1 MKPGYGQSGYC
12 SVCDSDRS
20 REINKRMKRGDTIAS
35 IYRWLRDVEDP
46 ISEPTLRKHR
56 KHITD
61 PKTTLVEQAKKN
73 PVIKRHTTNDFL
85 QALVDIAATKAI
97 NDPESISIDQGIRA
111 AQVIEGRKDKQ
122 VDALV
127 QIARMLMGQ
136 APRPEI
142 IEGEYVEVKE
152 LQTSGNE
159 RTEGSG
165 ARQEPAGI
173 DREGTGRY

>member
-1 MKPGYGQSGYC
+1 MAKPGYGQAGYC
-12 SVCDSDRS
+12 SVCDSDLKG
-20 REINKRMKRGDTIAS
+20 EINKRMKRKDSIAS
-35 IYRWLRDVEDP
+35 IRRYTVEKESP
-46 ISEPTLRKHR
+46 VSEPTLRNHR

-61 PKTTLVEQAKKN
+61 PKTTLVEQARKN

-127 QIARMLMGQ
+127 KIARMLMGQ

-159 RTEGSG
+159 RT
-165 ARQEPAGI
+165 
-173 DREGTGRY
+173 